1 MKETQL
7 VKQILDFCR
16 MRGLLFYR
24 TQSGMIPTPT
34 GGLIKMATA
43 GTCDITGC
51 QNGKFVAVECKVG
64 KNTQTPSQVEFQRKV
79 EKAGGEYWLVYSI
92 DEFIKNL
99 K

>member
-1 MKETQL
+1 MKETKL

-24 TQSGMIPTPT
+24 TQSGAIKTET
-34 GGLIKMATA
+34 GGFMKFGFA
-43 GTCDITGC
+43 GCPDLTGC
-51 QNGKFVAVECKVG
+51 LKGKFIAVECKVG

-79 EKAGGEYWLVYSI
+79 EKEGGEYWLIYNI
-92 DEFIKNL
+92 DEFINKL